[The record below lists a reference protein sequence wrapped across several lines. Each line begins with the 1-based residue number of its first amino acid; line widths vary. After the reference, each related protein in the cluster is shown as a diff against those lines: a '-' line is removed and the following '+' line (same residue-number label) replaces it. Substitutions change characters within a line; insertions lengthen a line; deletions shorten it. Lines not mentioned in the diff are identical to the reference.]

1 MSRSEESPDPLQGE
15 PAAVAPPNRGLRERH
30 KLRTRLALRDTALD
44 LFLQRGFEA
53 TTVEDVAAAV
63 DVSPRTFFRYFPTKG
78 DVVVLPYVDLFD
90 HWESLVRTA
99 PAGQALIDVLR
110 EASHFVTEAYE
121 DDSQYW
127 DRHHQAVTTDPSL
140 GPVML
145 QTQARLQQR
154 AAAALADRLGLDP
167 LHDLRPRIIAAA
179 AMTAVGAAVTHWYAA
194 GKKDDR
200 RAAVDAAYEQVAV
213 AAKLLHQALPI
224 RRGHE
229 PTPLSAALDV
239 RDGKSRQ

>member
-1 MSRSEESPDPLQGE
+1 VSRADG
-15 PAAVAPPNRGLRERH
+15 PPNPTPDETTAGGTTRGLRERH
-30 KLRTRLALRDTALD
+30 KLRTHLALRDTALE

-78 DVVVLPYVDLFD
+78 DVIVLPYVDLFD
-90 HWESLVRTA
+90 DWEMLVRTA
-99 PAGQALIDVLR
+99 PAERALIDVLR
-110 EASHFVTEAYE
+110 EASHFITQAYE

-127 DRHHQAVTTDPSL
+127 DRHHQAVTTDPNL

-145 QTQARLQQR
+145 QTQARLQHR
-154 AAAALADRLGLDP
+154 AAATLAERLGLDP

-179 AMTAVGAAVTHWYAA
+179 AMAAVGAAVTHWYA
-194 GKKDDR
+194 GGRQDDR
-200 RAAVDAAYEQVAV
+200 RAVIDAAYQQVAV
-213 AAKLLHQALPI
+213 AGELLHRALPS

-229 PTPLSAALDV
+229 PIPEVA
-239 RDGKSRQ
+239 QE